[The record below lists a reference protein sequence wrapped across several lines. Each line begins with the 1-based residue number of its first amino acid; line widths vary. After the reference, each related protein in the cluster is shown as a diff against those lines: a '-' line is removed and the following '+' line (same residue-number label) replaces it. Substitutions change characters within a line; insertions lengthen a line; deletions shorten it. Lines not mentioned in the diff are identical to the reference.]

1 MMYLVSW
8 RFEENVKME
17 RLSIL
22 ILLFLIKLS
31 NAEKEKHLVHS
42 RGLREGSIPAQALME
57 ANGNCFGSSSYPLPV
72 LSLSPFPSPVG
83 CVLWAVGCRLWAVSL
98 HQHVERQSDESRQ
111 RVFLSTV

>member
-1 MMYLVSW
+1 MMYLVSC
-8 RFEENVKME
+8 RFGENVKME

-42 RGLREGSIPAQALME
+42 QGLREGSIPVQALME
-57 ANGNCFGSSSYPLPV
+57 TNSNCFGSSSYPLPV
-72 LSLSPFPSPVG
+72 LSLSPLPSPVG
-83 CVLWAVGCRLWAVSL
+83 CVSWAVGCRLWAVSL
-98 HQHVERQSDESRQ
+98 HQHVERQSDKSRQ

>member
-42 RGLREGSIPAQALME
+42 RGLREGSIPVQALME

-72 LSLSPFPSPVG
+72 PLPFSPPFPNGVCIVG
-83 CVLWAVGCRLWAVSL
+83 CGL
-98 HQHVERQSDESRQ
+98 
-111 RVFLSTV
+111 